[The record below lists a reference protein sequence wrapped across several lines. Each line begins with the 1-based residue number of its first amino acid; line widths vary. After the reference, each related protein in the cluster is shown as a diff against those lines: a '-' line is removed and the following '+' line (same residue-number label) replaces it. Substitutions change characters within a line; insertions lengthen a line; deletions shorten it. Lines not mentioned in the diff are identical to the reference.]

1 MRVPYPPLSHVH
13 NADYERR
20 RDKRAKME
28 VDLDDAFA
36 GLPTVGDSL
45 MGFDEGADT
54 RLLPDDEKE
63 EEEEASGPGD
73 AEHDEGQEAAD
84 PLLPEGEPE
93 AGVEDE
99 TSLPPWM
106 HRAHASIIEARTPS
120 TAMLGLDERL
130 VAALGR
136 LGVHQCFPVQAAV
149 VPVVLAAHAAR
160 RAADVCVCAPTG
172 SGKTLAYALP
182 IVQALLPRV
191 VTRLRALVLLPTRG
205 LAAQV
210 HGVFCTLCE
219 GTPLRCGLAAGQEG
233 VSWERER
240 ASLVRVS
247 GGSSTGSY
255 HEADLVAGEGTSAV
269 DIVIATPGRLVEHLQ
284 SGAPFT
290 LQHLRFLVVD
300 EADRLLSQGYQGWL
314 RSVLDAAHIRPSH
327 AAPIL
332 GRSALAA
339 PAALAAE
346 TVRARLGS
354 AAARSRGA
362 PLALTGAD
370 APLLK
375 LLFSATLTR
384 SPAKLAPLQLVNP
397 RYFCV
402 AGARYATPATLKEW
416 MLTCGAQEKPR
427 LLLLLLRGLLEAE
440 AQEAEAEDVA
450 EGGRAEGEVMEG
462 GEDGDDD
469 DKDDDD
475 DSAAEVTED
484 VRLNDEAEDAEADAA
499 LAAVGNGGGG
509 LRRRSLKSG
518 RVIVFCSSLES
529 THRLTRL
536 LHMLGIG
543 ATEFSSSVPPK
554 QRTLALERLKSGQT
568 RVLIAS
574 DAMARGMDVEGVSV
588 VINYDPPANIKGYV
602 HRVGRTARAGKAGT
616 SYTLLKDSEVH
627 HFKASMAKAAK
638 AYRPLELPAQRPAL
652 ARLSAEYADCILVAC
667 PFA

>member
-1 MRVPYPPLSHVH
+1 
-13 NADYERR
+13 
-20 RDKRAKME
+20 ME

-45 MGFDEGADT
+45 MGFDEGADS

-332 GRSALAA
+332 GLRSVLDAAHIRPSHATPILGRSALAA

-450 EGGRAEGEVMEG
+450 EGGRAEGKVMEG

-499 LAAVGNGGGG
+499 LAAVGKGGGG

-536 LHMLGIG
+536 LHMLGIA

>member
-1 MRVPYPPLSHVH
+1 MLDP
-13 NADYERR
+13 D
-20 RDKRAKME
+20 
-28 VDLDDAFA
+28 DDAFA

-45 MGFDEGADT
+45 MGFDEGADS
-54 RLLPDDEKE
+54 RLLRDDDGE
-63 EEEEASGPGD
+63 EEEEASGPED

-136 LGVHQCFPVQAAV
+136 LGVHRCFPVQAAV

-191 VTRLRALVLLPTRG
+191 VTQLRALVLLPTRG

-210 HGVFCTLCE
+210 HGVFRTLCE

-247 GGSSTGSY
+247 GGNSTGSY
-255 HEADLVAGEGTSAV
+255 HQADLVAGEAVGEDASAV

-314 RSVLDAAHIRPSH
+314 RSVLDAAHIWPSY
-327 AAPIL
+327 AASQIWV
-332 GRSALAA
+332 A
-339 PAALAAE
+339 PPALAAE

-362 PLALTGAD
+362 PLALMGAD

-440 AQEAEAEDVA
+440 AQEAEAEGD
-450 EGGRAEGEVMEG
+450 RAEGEVMEG
-462 GEDGDDD
+462 DEDADDD

-484 VRLNDEAEDAEADAA
+484 VRLNDDAEDAEADAA
-499 LAAVGNGGGG
+499 LAAVGRGGGGG
-509 LRRRSLKSG
+509 LRRRSPKSG

-536 LHMLGIG
+536 LHMLGIA
-543 ATEFSSSVPPK
+543 ATEFSSSVPSK
-554 QRTLALERLKSGQT
+554 QRSLALERLKSGET

-616 SYTLLKDSEVH
+616 SYTLLRDAEVH

-652 ARLSAEYADCILVAC
+652 ARLSAE
-667 PFA
+667 